1 MALYQIKDNA
11 LDRVADTSLAQE
23 GLREAED
30 LQRILRH
37 QIEVVSPDTLV
48 ISEEY
53 SQWDSSSRRIDLL
66 GLDRDANLVVIELKR
81 TSDGG
86 HMELQAL
93 RYAAMV
99 SAMTF
104 ESAVDAYREFIEPKE
119 AAVDPRER
127 ILQFLNW
134 AEPDEERFARNVR
147 ILLVSQGFSK
157 EITTTVMW
165 LNERDLDIRCVRLAT
180 YKHETGM
187 FLDVQQVIPL
197 PEAADY
203 QIRIREKRRQS
214 QSTGVLPL
222 WKEVKG
228 QRLFPTVTEN
238 PRRPDTHGFAAF
250 QIILDNPGIQ
260 YEEWIECH
268 KSKRPQDKGHP
279 YRHLQW
285 DFVRGR
291 VRIEE

>member
-11 LDRVADTSLAQE
+11 LARVADTSLAQE
-23 GLREAED
+23 GIREAED

-81 TSDGG
+81 TANGG

-119 AAVDPRER
+119 ADVDPRER

-134 AEPDEERFARNVR
+134 AEPDEESMNN
-147 ILLVSQGFSK
+147 IS
-157 EITTTVMW
+157 
-165 LNERDLDIRCVRLAT
+165 
-180 YKHETGM
+180 Y
-187 FLDVQQVIPL
+187 
-197 PEAADY
+197 
-203 QIRIREKRRQS
+203 
-214 QSTGVLPL
+214 
-222 WKEVKG
+222 
-228 QRLFPTVTEN
+228 PT
-238 PRRPDTHGFAAF
+238 
-250 QIILDNPGIQ
+250 
-260 YEEWIECH
+260 
-268 KSKRPQDKGHP
+268 
-279 YRHLQW
+279 
-285 DFVRGR
+285 
-291 VRIEE
+291 